1 MMILRRVSNS
11 IRKQEWFTV
20 AVELLIVVL
29 GVFLGLQA
37 NNWNE
42 ARLAQE
48 RREHIVA
55 ALITDLRDAVGA
67 QRGFVTTIENGLAE
81 WAGAFAAGKR
91 PTPYY
96 FRIDGSDTPPK
107 TWQAL
112 QQMQLT
118 DMFDPTTIFDL
129 GFYYSEL
136 DGVGVKYIRYVTFV
150 ESEVLPNMKRDPS
163 VFYTADH
170 SALLPEYAAN
180 MERLAEYG
188 RETRRLEQWAYCLI
202 YRLEA
207 QRSFDQTCRRNE
219 YLLEGMQAVEAQQ

>member
-1 MMILRRVSNS
+1 MIVRRFTHALRHQDWTT
-11 IRKQEWFTV
+11 I

-29 GVFLGLQA
+29 GVYLGLQA

-42 ARLAQE
+42 ARVAQE

-67 QRGFVTTIENGLAE
+67 QRGFIITIENGLAE
-81 WAGAFAAGKR
+81 WAAAFAAGKR
-91 PTPYY
+91 PPPYY

-112 QQMQLT
+112 QQMELT
-118 DMFDPTTIFDL
+118 GMFDPTTIFDL

-136 DGVGVKYIRYVTFV
+136 DGVGVKYVRYVTFV
-150 ESEVLPNMKRDPS
+150 ESEVLPNLKRDPA
-163 VFYTADH
+163 VFYTADQ

-180 MERLAEYG
+180 MDRLEDYG
-188 RETRRLEQWAYCLI
+188 RETERLKQWASCLI

-207 QRSFDQTCRRNE
+207 QRTFDQTCRRSD
-219 YLLEGMQAVEAQQ
+219 YLLEGMSATEKQD